1 MATKLA
7 LLLCLST
14 VAFAAEDETVW
25 FEPKTWTGPG
35 VLPEEL
41 REDVT
46 TIDWDDTTVS
56 RRRNMGSETSELPPT
71 DIPSPSKWKEQTE
84 QVLSVRSMPK
94 QKVQAYDEKASV
106 PLEKHPIRRYGAY
119 PPMEAG
125 PNWLG
130 MLGSFGSD
138 EETRRQAPSVVVN
151 EEKNVDN
158 SKDESQLNRAL
169 EVENTEAE
177 EKQSLKALP
186 EEKQA
191 EVDISTWQRPNC
203 VCVRRMTESP
213 IQTSRRDLDGSGTRV
228 VYQRRKSTS
237 IKCSCSSD
245 AMTKM
250 LQTPHD
256 TRKEMG
262 LYNVIKR
269 TIHKT
274 RKNNYDLSGSEYSGE
289 LSDADVLEIP
299 EEHEYDDE
307 NEYVDS
313 DEEADIYIYRKSE
326 PRRAPAVG
334 SKTMKLDK
342 NAKLGS
348 QKVKNPRADVDAKT
362 YDGSGEGNIYIY
374 HRADN
379 QPQTLRS
386 RTTKRGLQKLKNPR
400 VDADAEADAEI
411 AEDELT
417 DNNDADYDEVYVSP
431 RRRESF
437 TDRTLRRSDVTDQP
451 PIDPRS
457 IPQSKQEAFTDRS
470 LRRSDVTDQPPID
483 PRSIPQSRR
492 EAVTD
497 RSLRRSDVTDQSP
510 TDPRLLQPSRR
521 TEEVLE
527 QEPAI
532 EERSQP
538 PSRRSDDTDAQGQ
551 ISRQK
556 PAIDLRSEPP
566 SRRTVEIDTP
576 DQRPPIDPRSQPPS
590 RRADGV
596 ATAGQ
601 TLPIEGRSLPASKQS
616 DKTVMQDELLA
627 YNPRSLRPSRRI
639 VIPEDNNANKTVP
652 RPPFRRRDLR
662 SKRN

>member
-1 MATKLA
+1 MATKLL
-7 LLLCLST
+7 LLLCLCA

-46 TIDWDDTTVS
+46 TINWDDTTVS
-56 RRRNMGSETSELPPT
+56 RRRNMGSETPELPPT
-71 DIPSPSKWKEQTE
+71 DLLKIKDIPSPSKWKEQTE

-94 QKVQAYDEKASV
+94 QKVPVQAYDEKDSV
-106 PLEKHPIRRYGAY
+106 ALEKQPIRRYGAY

-177 EKQSLKALP
+177 EKSSLKTLP
-186 EEKQA
+186 GEKQA
-191 EVDISTWQRPNC
+191 EIDISTWQRPNC
-203 VCVRRMTESP
+203 ICVRRTTESP

-228 VYQRRKSTS
+228 VYRRRKSTS

-245 AMTKM
+245 AVTKM

-256 TRKEMG
+256 TRNEMD
-262 LYNVIKR
+262 
-269 TIHKT
+269 
-274 RKNNYDLSGSEYSGE
+274 YDLSGPEYSGE
-289 LSDADVLEIP
+289 LSDGDVLEIP
-299 EEHEYDDE
+299 EESEYDDE

-313 DEEADIYIYRKSE
+313 DEEADIYVYRKAE
-326 PRRAPAVG
+326 PRRTPAAD
-334 SKTMKLDK
+334 SKTVKLDK

-348 QKVKNPRADVDAKT
+348 QKVKNPRADFDTKT

-374 HRADN
+374 RRADN
-379 QPQTLRS
+379 APQTLRS
-386 RTTKRGLQKLKNPR
+386 RTAKRGLQKLKNPR
-400 VDADAEADAEI
+400 VDTNAEADAGI

-417 DNNDADYDEVYVSP
+417 DNNDANYDEVYVP
-431 RRRESF
+431 PTRRESF

-457 IPQSKQEAFTDRS
+457 IPQSRREAVRDRS
-470 LRRSDVTDQPPID
+470 LRRSDVKDQP
-483 PRSIPQSRR
+483 
-492 EAVTD
+492 
-497 RSLRRSDVTDQSP
+497 P

-521 TEEVLE
+521 TEEVLK

-532 EERSQP
+532 DPRSQP
-538 PSRRSDDTDAQGQ
+538 PSRRSDDTVAQGQ
-551 ISRQK
+551 IPRQK

-576 DQRPPIDPRSQPPS
+576 GQRPPIDPRSQPPS

-601 TLPIEGRSLPASKQS
+601 TLPIEGRPLPASKQ
-616 DKTVMQDELLA
+616 TVETVTQDELLA

-652 RPPFRRRDLR
+652 RPPLRRRDLR